1 MRITGV
7 PCSRCFLA
15 AGVLLAAALAGS
27 ALAQRGGQA
36 AARIELELAAAR
48 ELAVGAHREWYELL
62 TSLKVDNLRIRAPA
76 AGDEVGITTAGAAQ
90 APVYRVLGQITAR
103 NELVLPGGKFS
114 IRDRGGISA
123 WLKKLREGGPS
134 ALQGEGELPFG
145 LRQEQFIEVNRDLA
159 RPIEFETSG
168 GKLSEVLKQAGEALE
183 YRLLVEPA
191 AQRAIEEAEPVLDD
205 VRGISTGTALAYVLR
220 PAGLMFVPRRGADGQ
235 PEYLVALADAE
246 RRSWPVGW
254 EPQKKESEVLPE
266 LFQVLNVELKD
277 VPLADVLAA
286 LSERLKAP
294 MLLDHHALLWHEIDV
309 HEVRINLPSKRTSYV
324 QALRRVLAQAKLRY
338 ELRLDE
344 QDKPFFWITTQYSV
358 RAAAP

>member
-1 MRITGV
+1 MRFACM
-7 PCSRCFLA
+7 PCGRCAWAVGL
-15 AGVLLAAALAGS
+15 LLAAVLADPALGE
-27 ALAQRGGQA
+27 RGQV

-48 ELAVGAHREWYELL
+48 ELAVGTHREWFELL

-114 IRDRGGISA
+114 IGDRAGISA

-168 GKLSEVLKQAGEALE
+168 AKLSDVLKLAAEALE
-183 YRLLVEPA
+183 YRLLVEPEARQALDA
-191 AQRAIEEAEPVLDD
+191 AEAVLDD

-220 PAGLMFVPRRGADGQ
+220 PAGLMFVPRRGTDGR

-246 RRSWPVGW
+246 RRAWPVGW
-254 EPQKKESEVLPE
+254 EPPKKESEMLPE

-309 HEVRINLPSKRTSYV
+309 HAVRINLPSKRTSYV
-324 QALRRVLAQAKLRY
+324 QALRRILAQAKLKY

-344 QDKPFFWITTQYSV
+344 QDKPFFWITTQYPV